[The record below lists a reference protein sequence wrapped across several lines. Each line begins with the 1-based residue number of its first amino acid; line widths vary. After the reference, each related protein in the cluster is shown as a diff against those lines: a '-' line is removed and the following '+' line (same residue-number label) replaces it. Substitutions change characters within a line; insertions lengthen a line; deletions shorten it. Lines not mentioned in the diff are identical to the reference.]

1 MFHVQLHENRKYL
14 KNRYFK
20 DVTLIISAFMERY
33 RHKPKLIVSAGG
45 DEFFMIDDAKFYYDK
60 LVGEK
65 YLR

>member
-1 MFHVQLHENRKYL
+1 
-14 KNRYFK
+14 
-20 DVTLIISAFMERY
+20 MERY

-45 DEFFMIDDAKFYYDK
+45 DEFFMIDDTKFYYDK